1 MMLGIRTYLEAGIAI
16 VLLAAVAW
24 FKLEADHRQTTINEL
39 TKQVAAANAA
49 IDTQNAAVDAMRA
62 QIDAAN
68 KARDAALAQA
78 KKNAQSNYN
87 RAKKLQEAI
96 GSTCEDAQN
105 LFLESVK

>member
-1 MMLGIRTYLEAGIAI
+1 MLGMRLYIEAGIAI
-16 VLLAAVAW
+16 VLLAAIAW
-24 FKLEADHRQTTINEL
+24 FKMEADHRQTTINEL
-39 TKQVAAANAA
+39 TQQVAAAHAA
-49 IDTQNAAVDAMRA
+49 IDAQNAAVDAMKA
-62 QIDAAN
+62 QTEEAN

-87 RAKKLQEAI
+87 RAKLLQEAT